1 VRQNKISCF
10 GIFGLISIS
19 LINFIFHK
27 AVCMKHSFLSLLIS
41 ELRLTLQQVILRTIV
56 FACVSYLIV
65 FIEMPYLRAFKFP
78 PEIEMPLLIASM
90 TLLLFFAWILFVKD
104 VSEALEK
111 IETRI
116 AQEKLKGGQKN

>member
-1 VRQNKISCF
+1 MKSHKISCF
-10 GIFGLISIS
+10 GIFGLILVS

-27 AVCMKHSFLSLLIS
+27 AVFMKHSFLSLLVS
-41 ELRLTLQQVILRTIV
+41 ELRMTLQQAILRTII
-56 FACVSYLIV
+56 FSCVAYLIV

-78 PEIEMPLLIASM
+78 PEIEMPLLVASM

-111 IETRI
+111 IETKI